1 MNKYKKISNRAWY
14 GFLSII
20 IAMELAIF
28 AGVIYLDSLMMKKP
42 FSVAFKE
49 FIPYSIVILITLF
62 AFLFV
67 MSRANK
73 SNRSNKMLARMEN
86 DFKRQLKKSL
96 KNKFGIASWF
106 QINLDL
112 NLMDSHE
119 SDIIKDLLSE
129 IPPDNKESRYQLYAT
144 IGLYSL
150 KNDDFKKAIK
160 NFSLAIE
167 TNPKSIICHT
177 WLAETYEL
185 IGDDINSI
193 NSYKRAEKISENIDP
208 TLLDY
213 FEEQINIVEKNGPRK
228 SPPITGLKYGT
239 F

>member
-1 MNKYKKISNRAWY
+1 
-14 GFLSII
+14 
-20 IAMELAIF
+20 
-28 AGVIYLDSLMMKKP
+28 MKK
-42 FSVAFKE
+42 FF
-49 FIPYSIVILITLF
+49 
-62 AFLFV
+62 
-67 MSRANK
+67 
-73 SNRSNKMLARMEN
+73 
-86 DFKRQLKKSL
+86 

-106 QINLDL
+106 QINPDL

-129 IPPDNKESRYQLYAT
+129 ITPENKELRYQLYAT

-150 KNDDFKKAIK
+150 KNDEFKKAIE
-160 NFSLAIE
+160 NFCLAIE
-167 TNPKSIICHT
+167 MNPKSIICYT

-193 NSYKRAEKISENIDP
+193 NSYKRAENISENIDP
-208 TLLDY
+208 TLSDY
-213 FEEQINIVEKNGPRK
+213 FEEQIHIVEKNGPRK